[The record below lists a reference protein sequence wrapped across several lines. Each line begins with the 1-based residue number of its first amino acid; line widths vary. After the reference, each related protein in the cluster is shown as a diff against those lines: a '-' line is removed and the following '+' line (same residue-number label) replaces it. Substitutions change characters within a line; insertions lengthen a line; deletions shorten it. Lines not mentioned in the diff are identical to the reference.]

1 MSDSSDLP
9 EDVRRL
15 LHEHIE
21 SYEQLEVLLLLRRE
35 RYEAWT
41 PDTLAVRLRLG
52 EALVAGAL
60 ATLKSA
66 GLISADADSDSAGRS
81 PRYVYRPASSG
92 LDATV
97 GILDREYAERP
108 ISVIKLMS
116 ANSIERVRTAA
127 LHTFADAFVLN
138 KKDKDRG

>member
-1 MSDSSDLP
+1 VTCSSDLP

-15 LHEHIE
+15 LQEHIE
-21 SYEQLEVLLLLRRE
+21 SYEQLEILLLLRRV

-41 PDTLAVRLRLG
+41 SASLATRLRIN
-52 EALVAGAL
+52 EALVAPAL
-60 ATLKSA
+60 ASLRAA
-66 GLISADADSDSAGRS
+66 GLLGADTSDDPAAQP
-81 PRYVYRPASSG
+81 PRYAYRPSSSG

-108 ISVIKLMS
+108 ISIIKLMS

-138 KKDKDRG
+138 RKDKDRG